1 MTRQNSYS
9 DLERLELAAQRIV
22 EAQADITASYG
33 DWVDVT
39 MACASLG
46 EGAREAYHRICS
58 VYPKYSHE
66 ECDAKFDNCLRT
78 GRNLVTLGTVM
89 KLAKDAGVD
98 ISMPRGRRQKSQKQQ
113 EEEQKNR
120 MVRLAE
126 LLKEQAEWRHNT
138 WLNRTE
144 LKEQDGRWR
153 SFQER
158 DLATYYCR
166 VQEQGLKV
174 KQEDINAMTKN
185 RDFCPDYDAFKD
197 WLLNLKPWN
206 PDTDP
211 DYLYDFYIG
220 RLTFQDPENED
231 FYDRMLRKWHI
242 GMVALVLGL
251 INENPIMPIFKGTQ
265 HIGKTY
271 FVRHI
276 LPPELSSYRL
286 EVGPSERIDKDFII
300 SLSETPLI
308 LFDEISFGSNQKNEA
323 FKYIVTS
330 SRSNVRD
337 AYAHFRES
345 RQRRASLIAT
355 TNEDN
360 FIRDSQGNR
369 RYLVIDLKDTV
380 DLDAF
385 PLPYE
390 GAYAQAL
397 YLLDHG
403 FQPKPDQDESQLITE
418 HNLAFMEANDCEE
431 AIMTFLQLPDGKA
444 DEEAM
449 SAGDIMRELNLK
461 GFRGRQYN
469 SNSIGKAMKRLGYEY
484 RTIRGRIKYLVAKVD
499 YDLHSRDNKLDV
511 KQFAPKI
518 Y

>member
-1 MTRQNSYS
+1 M
-9 DLERLELAAQRIV
+9 
-22 EAQADITASYG
+22 EA
-33 DWVDVT
+33 V
-39 MACASLG
+39 
-46 EGAREAYHRICS
+46 
-58 VYPKYSHE
+58 
-66 ECDAKFDNCLRT
+66 
-78 GRNLVTLGTVM
+78 
-89 KLAKDAGVD
+89 
-98 ISMPRGRRQKSQKQQ
+98 
-113 EEEQKNR
+113 
-120 MVRLAE
+120 
-126 LLKEQAEWRHNT
+126 
-138 WLNRTE
+138 
-144 LKEQDGRWR
+144 
-153 SFQER
+153 
-158 DLATYYCR
+158 
-166 VQEQGLKV
+166 
-174 KQEDINAMTKN
+174 
-185 RDFCPDYDAFKD
+185 
-197 WLLNLKPWN
+197 
-206 PDTDP
+206 
-211 DYLYDFYIG
+211 
-220 RLTFQDPENED
+220 
-231 FYDRMLRKWHI
+231 
-242 GMVALVLGL
+242 
-251 INENPIMPIFKGTQ
+251 
-265 HIGKTY
+265 
-271 FVRHI
+271 
-276 LPPELSSYRL
+276 
-286 EVGPSERIDKDFII
+286 
-300 SLSETPLI
+300 
-308 LFDEISFGSNQKNEA
+308 
-323 FKYIVTS
+323 S